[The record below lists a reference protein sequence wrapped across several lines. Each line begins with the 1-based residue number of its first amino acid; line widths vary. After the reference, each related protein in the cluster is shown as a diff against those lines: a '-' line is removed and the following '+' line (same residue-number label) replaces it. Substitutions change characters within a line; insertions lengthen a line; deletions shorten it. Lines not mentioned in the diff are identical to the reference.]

1 MEPLH
6 GVPVTTLGLIGERG
20 LVHRDINGAPPKAGD
35 EPRGPFEIRKCKWE
49 KEQVPTYPTLWAH
62 DARRERCLEVA
73 PDSFGEPKPKC
84 ERRAVRTWQ
93 KTATRLHFNLDF
105 RLNSQ
110 SLAAC
115 VTPRK
120 TLGGTAWPSY
130 RLNDATWESAVLLWA
145 NTTLGLMGFWWL
157 GSLQQ
162 QGRARMTISRLSE
175 LLTLDPRALDEKRIV
190 HADRILDDF
199 RHAKL
204 LPANEVYR
212 DENRKALD
220 RAVLI
225 DLLGLPEDLFGP
237 LDLLR
242 RQWCAEP
249 TVHGGKATRPIS
261 Q

>member
-1 MEPLH
+1 M
-6 GVPVTTLGLIGERG
+6 
-20 LVHRDINGAPPKAGD
+20 
-35 EPRGPFEIRKCKWE
+35 
-49 KEQVPTYPTLWAH
+49 
-62 DARRERCLEVA
+62 
-73 PDSFGEPKPKC
+73 
-84 ERRAVRTWQ
+84 
-93 KTATRLHFNLDF
+93 
-105 RLNSQ
+105 
-110 SLAAC
+110 
-115 VTPRK
+115 
-120 TLGGTAWPSY
+120 GGTAWPSY